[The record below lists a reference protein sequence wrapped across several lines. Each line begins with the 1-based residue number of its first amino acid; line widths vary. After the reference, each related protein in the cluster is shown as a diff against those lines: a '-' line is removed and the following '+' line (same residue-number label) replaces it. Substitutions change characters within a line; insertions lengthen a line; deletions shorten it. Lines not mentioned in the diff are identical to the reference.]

1 MEREKKK
8 EEETIEVRTDKEVDK
23 ETTKE
28 EEGGEEEEVVMI
40 IGAEVTDKIEM
51 MIRIKVNIKMKNKIL
66 INKMNLEIQIK
77 IQNLRNEDLITM
89 IMITLEKEIL
99 TIKIM
104 TVEIVKN
111 KEDSMKMAFK
121 KEIVKNQKH
130 NLTLIQIIDYIM

>member
-28 EEGGEEEEVVMI
+28 EEGEEEEEVVMI

-77 IQNLRNEDLITM
+77 IQNLKNEDLITM

-104 TVEIVKN
+104 TVEIVKS

-121 KEIVKNQKH
+121 KEIVINQNH
-130 NLTLIQIIDYIM
+130 NLTLIQIIDNIM

>member
-1 MEREKKK
+1 MEREEKK
-8 EEETIEVRTDKEVDK
+8 EEETIEVRIDKEVDK

-77 IQNLRNEDLITM
+77 IQNLKNEDLITM
-89 IMITLEKEIL
+89 IMITLEKEIHI
-99 TIKIM
+99 IKIM

>member
-51 MIRIKVNIKMKNKIL
+51 MIRIKGNIKMKNKIL
-66 INKMNLEIQIK
+66 IKKFFGILVKCRSYKFGVNY
-77 IQNLRNEDLITM
+77 DL
-89 IMITLEKEIL
+89 LN
-99 TIKIM
+99 
-104 TVEIVKN
+104 V
-111 KEDSMKMAFK
+111 
-121 KEIVKNQKH
+121 
-130 NLTLIQIIDYIM
+130 

>member
-1 MEREKKK
+1 MEREEKK
-8 EEETIEVRTDKEVDK
+8 EEETIEVRIDKEVDK

-77 IQNLRNEDLITM
+77 IQNLKNEDLITM
-89 IMITLEKEIL
+89 IMITLEKEIH

>member
-1 MEREKKK
+1 M
-8 EEETIEVRTDKEVDK
+8 DK

-77 IQNLRNEDLITM
+77 IKNLKNEDLITM

-104 TVEIVKN
+104 TVEIVKS

-121 KEIVKNQKH
+121 KEIVINQKH
-130 NLTLIQIIDYIM
+130 NLTLIQIIDNIM

>member
-1 MEREKKK
+1 MEREEKK
-8 EEETIEVRTDKEVDK
+8 EEETIEVRIDKEVDK

-77 IQNLRNEDLITM
+77 IQNLKNEDLITM

-130 NLTLIQIIDYIM
+130 NLTLIQIIENIM

>member
-1 MEREKKK
+1 MEREEKK
-8 EEETIEVRTDKEVDK
+8 EEETIEVRIDKEVDK

-51 MIRIKVNIKMKNKIL
+51 MIRIKVSIKMKNKIL

-77 IQNLRNEDLITM
+77 IQNLKNEDLITM

>member
-8 EEETIEVRTDKEVDK
+8 EEETIEVRIDKEVDK

-28 EEGGEEEEVVMI
+28 EEGEEEEEVVMI

-77 IQNLRNEDLITM
+77 IQNLKNEDLITM

-104 TVEIVKN
+104 TVEIVKS

-121 KEIVKNQKH
+121 KEIVINQKH
-130 NLTLIQIIDYIM
+130 NLTLIQIIDNIM

>member
-1 MEREKKK
+1 MEREEKK
-8 EEETIEVRTDKEVDK
+8 EEETIEVRIDKEVDK

-51 MIRIKVNIKMKNKIL
+51 MIKIKVNIKMKNKIL

-77 IQNLRNEDLITM
+77 IKNLKNEDLITM
-89 IMITLEKEIL
+89 IMITLEKKIL

-104 TVEIVKN
+104 TVETVKN
-111 KEDSMKMAFK
+111 KENSMKMAFK

>member
-1 MEREKKK
+1 MEREEII
-8 EEETIEVRTDKEVDK
+8 EEETIEVRIDKEVDK
-23 ETTKE
+23 EATKE
-28 EEGGEEEEVVMI
+28 EEGGEEEEVV
-40 IGAEVTDKIEM
+40 IEL

-77 IQNLRNEDLITM
+77 IQNLKNEDLITM
-89 IMITLEKEIL
+89 IMITLEKEIHI
-99 TIKIM
+99 IKIM

>member
-1 MEREKKK
+1 MEREEKK
-8 EEETIEVRTDKEVDK
+8 EEETIEVRIDKEVDK

-51 MIRIKVNIKMKNKIL
+51 MIKIKVNIKMKNKIL
-66 INKMNLEIQIK
+66 INKMNLVIQIK
-77 IQNLRNEDLITM
+77 IKNLKNEDLITM

-99 TIKIM
+99 TIRIM

>member
-1 MEREKKK
+1 MEREEKK
-8 EEETIEVRTDKEVDK
+8 EEETIEVRIDKEVDK

-77 IQNLRNEDLITM
+77 IKNLKNEDLITM

>member
-51 MIRIKVNIKMKNKIL
+51 MIKIKVNIKMKNKIL
-66 INKMNLEIQIK
+66 INKMNLVIQIK
-77 IQNLRNEDLITM
+77 IKNLKNGDLITM

>member
-1 MEREKKK
+1 MKREEMK
-8 EEETIEVRTDKEVDK
+8 EEETIEVRIDKEVDK

-28 EEGGEEEEVVMI
+28 EEGEEEEEVVMI

-77 IQNLRNEDLITM
+77 IQNLKNEDLITM

-104 TVEIVKN
+104 TVEIVKS

-121 KEIVKNQKH
+121 KEIVINQKH
-130 NLTLIQIIDYIM
+130 NLTLIQIIDNIM

>member
-8 EEETIEVRTDKEVDK
+8 EEETIEVRIDKEVDK

-77 IQNLRNEDLITM
+77 IQNLKNEDLITM
-89 IMITLEKEIL
+89 IMITLEKEIH

>member
-8 EEETIEVRTDKEVDK
+8 EEETIEVRIDKEVNK

-77 IQNLRNEDLITM
+77 IKNLKNEDLITM

-121 KEIVKNQKH
+121 KEIVINQKH
-130 NLTLIQIIDYIM
+130 NLTLIQIIDNIM

>member
-8 EEETIEVRTDKEVDK
+8 EEETIEVRIDKEVDK

-130 NLTLIQIIDYIM
+130 NLTLIQIIDNIM

>member
-1 MEREKKK
+1 MEREEKK
-8 EEETIEVRTDKEVDK
+8 EEETIEVRIDKEVDK

-77 IQNLRNEDLITM
+77 IQNLKNEDLITM
-89 IMITLEKEIL
+89 IMITLEKEIH

-130 NLTLIQIIDYIM
+130 NLTLIQIIENIM

>member
-8 EEETIEVRTDKEVDK
+8 EEETIEVRIDKEVNK

-77 IQNLRNEDLITM
+77 IKNLKNEDLITM

-104 TVEIVKN
+104 TVEIVKS

-121 KEIVKNQKH
+121 KEIVINQKH
-130 NLTLIQIIDYIM
+130 NLTLIQIIDNIM

>member
-1 MEREKKK
+1 MEREEKK
-8 EEETIEVRTDKEVDK
+8 EEETIEVRIDKEVDK

-77 IQNLRNEDLITM
+77 IKNLKNEDLITM

-99 TIKIM
+99 TIRIM

>member
-1 MEREKKK
+1 MEREEKK
-8 EEETIEVRTDKEVDK
+8 EEETIEVRIDKEVDK

-51 MIRIKVNIKMKNKIL
+51 MIKIKVNIKMKNKIL

-77 IQNLRNEDLITM
+77 IKNLKNEDLITM

-130 NLTLIQIIDYIM
+130 NLTLIQIIDNIM

>member
-1 MEREKKK
+1 MEREEKK
-8 EEETIEVRTDKEVDK
+8 EEETIEVRIDKEVDK

-66 INKMNLEIQIK
+66 INKMNLVIQIK
-77 IQNLRNEDLITM
+77 IQNLKNEDLITM

>member
-8 EEETIEVRTDKEVDK
+8 EEETIEVRIDKEVDK

-77 IQNLRNEDLITM
+77 IQNLKNEDLITM

>member
-1 MEREKKK
+1 MEREEKK
-8 EEETIEVRTDKEVDK
+8 EEETIEVRKDKEVDK

-77 IQNLRNEDLITM
+77 IQNLKNEDLITM
-89 IMITLEKEIL
+89 IMITLEKEIH

>member
-1 MEREKKK
+1 MEREEKK
-8 EEETIEVRTDKEVDK
+8 EEETIEVRIDKEVDK

-77 IQNLRNEDLITM
+77 IQNLKNEDLITM

>member
-1 MEREKKK
+1 
-8 EEETIEVRTDKEVDK
+8 
-23 ETTKE
+23 
-28 EEGGEEEEVVMI
+28 MI

-77 IQNLRNEDLITM
+77 IQNLKNEDLITM

-104 TVEIVKN
+104 TVEIVKS

-121 KEIVKNQKH
+121 KEIVINQKH
-130 NLTLIQIIDYIM
+130 NLTLIQIIDNIM

>member
-77 IQNLRNEDLITM
+77 IQNLKNEDLITM

>member
-28 EEGGEEEEVVMI
+28 EEGEEEEEVVMI

-77 IQNLRNEDLITM
+77 IQNLKNEDLITM

-121 KEIVKNQKH
+121 KEIVINQNH
-130 NLTLIQIIDYIM
+130 NLTLIQIIDNIM

>member
-1 MEREKKK
+1 MEREEKK
-8 EEETIEVRTDKEVDK
+8 EEETIEVRIDKEVDK

-77 IQNLRNEDLITM
+77 IKNLKNEGLITM

-99 TIKIM
+99 TIRIM

>member
-8 EEETIEVRTDKEVDK
+8 EEETIEVRIDKEVDK

-28 EEGGEEEEVVMI
+28 EEGEEEEEVVMI

-77 IQNLRNEDLITM
+77 IKNLKNEDLITM

-121 KEIVKNQKH
+121 KEIVINQKH
-130 NLTLIQIIDYIM
+130 NLTLIQIIDNIM

>member
-1 MEREKKK
+1 MEREEMK
-8 EEETIEVRTDKEVDK
+8 EKETIEVRIDKEVDK

-77 IQNLRNEDLITM
+77 IQNLKNEDLITM
-89 IMITLEKEIL
+89 IMIILGKEIL

-111 KEDSMKMAFK
+111 KEDSIKMGFK

>member
-8 EEETIEVRTDKEVDK
+8 EEETIEVRIDKEVDK

-28 EEGGEEEEVVMI
+28 EEGEEEEEVVMI

-66 INKMNLEIQIK
+66 INKMNLEIQINIK
-77 IQNLRNEDLITM
+77 NLKNEDLITM

-104 TVEIVKN
+104 TVEIVKS

-121 KEIVKNQKH
+121 KEIVINQKH
-130 NLTLIQIIDYIM
+130 NLTLIQIIDNIM